1 MHCALQ
7 RWITTNDGLK
17 ASSWQR
23 YLFATFLFLK
33 SLCLIGTHIV
43 KFNLWTLRSLRAK
56 KAKGEI
62 TGETE
67 ESEETEIIWH
77 QKLII
82 FSLHCGFSNDNG
94 DDTAKQ
100 RYQQFVIR
108 LIETWCLQCWIF
120 LQSLLFSLPTHFSE
134 KSRYFD
140 FCDLLQS
147 GAGGIFTLEP
157 TQPFPF
163 ICFLYIFWK
172 NNVYLYWSLFDLTLL
187 VRQFGHARG
196 QDRPTV

>member
-1 MHCALQ
+1 MHCAFQ
-7 RWITTNDGLK
+7 WWITTNDGLK

-187 VRQFGHARG
+187 VR
-196 QDRPTV
+196 